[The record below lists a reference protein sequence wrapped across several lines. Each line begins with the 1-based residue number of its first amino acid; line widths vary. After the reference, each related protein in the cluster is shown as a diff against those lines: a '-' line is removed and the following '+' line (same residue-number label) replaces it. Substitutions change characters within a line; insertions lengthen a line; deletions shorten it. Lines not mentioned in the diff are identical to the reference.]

1 MSEIEESTVE
11 KLTNKINIIC
21 FLVERLNKGEKVENL
36 ESVIERSYTLLPE
49 IKELLQKLDRDCR

>member
-21 FLVERLNKGEKVENL
+21 FLVERINKGEKVENL
-36 ESVIERSYTLLPE
+36 NSVIERSYTLLPE

>member
-21 FLVERLNKGEKVENL
+21 FLVERINKGEKVENL

-49 IKELLQKLDRDCR
+49 IKELLQKLDRDCS

>member
-21 FLVERLNKGEKVENL
+21 FLVERINKGEKVEDL
-36 ESVIERSYTLLPE
+36 QSIIERSYSLLPE

>member
-21 FLVERLNKGEKVENL
+21 FLVERINKGEKVENL
-36 ESVIERSYTLLPE
+36 KSVIERSYSLLPE

>member
-21 FLVERLNKGEKVENL
+21 FLDERFNKAEKL
-36 ESVIERSYTLLPE
+36 EDLQTIIERSYSLLPE

>member
-11 KLTNKINIIC
+11 KLINKINIIC
-21 FLVERLNKGEKVENL
+21 FLVERLNKGEKVEDL
-36 ESVIERSYTLLPE
+36 QSVIERSYTLLPE

>member
-11 KLTNKINIIC
+11 KLTNKINIVC
-21 FLVERLNKGEKVENL
+21 FLVERINKGEKVENL
-36 ESVIERSYTLLPE
+36 KSVIERSYTLLPE

>member
-36 ESVIERSYTLLPE
+36 QSIIERSYTLLPE

>member
-21 FLVERLNKGEKVENL
+21 FLVERFNKGEKVENL
-36 ESVIERSYTLLPE
+36 QSIIERSYTLLPE

>member
-21 FLVERLNKGEKVENL
+21 FLVERINKGEKVENL
-36 ESVIERSYTLLPE
+36 KSVIERSYTLLPE

>member
-21 FLVERLNKGEKVENL
+21 FLVERINKGEKVEDL
-36 ESVIERSYTLLPE
+36 QSVIERSYTLLPE

>member
-21 FLVERLNKGEKVENL
+21 FLVERINKGEKVENL

>member
-21 FLVERLNKGEKVENL
+21 FLVERINKGEKVENL
-36 ESVIERSYTLLPE
+36 QSIIERSYSLLPE

>member
-21 FLVERLNKGEKVENL
+21 FLVERINKGEKVENL
-36 ESVIERSYTLLPE
+36 QSIIERSYTLLPE

>member
-11 KLTNKINIIC
+11 KLTNKINIVC
-21 FLVERLNKGEKVENL
+21 FLVERINKGEKVENL
-36 ESVIERSYTLLPE
+36 QSIIERSYTLLPE

>member
-11 KLTNKINIIC
+11 KLTNKINIVC
-21 FLVERLNKGEKVENL
+21 FLVERINKGEKVENL
-36 ESVIERSYTLLPE
+36 QSIIERSYSLLPE

>member
-11 KLTNKINIIC
+11 KLINKINIIC
-21 FLVERLNKGEKVENL
+21 FLVERLNKGEKVEDL
-36 ESVIERSYTLLPE
+36 KSVIERSYTLLPE

>member
-21 FLVERLNKGEKVENL
+21 FLVERLNKGEKVEDL
-36 ESVIERSYTLLPE
+36 QSIIERSYSLLPE